1 MLQGEIRGLERTR
14 ESMARELVSLSNQN
28 TELEERLEEFPTL
41 QARLQEVEGRYN
53 ALLQM
58 YGEKVEEA
66 DELKMDLQ
74 DVKDMYKA
82 QVTYPQCHVQGPG
95 NGPSMS
101 TMKHFLNLYH
111 M

>member
-1 MLQGEIRGLERTR
+1 MQCFLFFLTALFVLGYPTINVTCRVLQGEIRGLERTR

-82 QVTYPQCHVQGPG
+82 QVTYP
-95 NGPSMS
+95 
-101 TMKHFLNLYH
+101 
-111 M
+111 